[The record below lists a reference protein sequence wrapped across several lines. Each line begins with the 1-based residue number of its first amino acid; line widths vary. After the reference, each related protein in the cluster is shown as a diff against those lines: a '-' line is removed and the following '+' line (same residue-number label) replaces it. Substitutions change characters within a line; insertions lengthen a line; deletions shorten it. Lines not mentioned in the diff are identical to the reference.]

1 MKQLVQGC
9 AADKAAEWKFLRAST
24 LKIGS
29 EPLTQRPRSSAAFAL
44 VLALHRSKIPL
55 ALKPV
60 GILDDQGAVGARCTL
75 RADSREEDKGF

>member
-9 AADKAAEWKFLRAST
+9 AADKAAEWKFLKSQYPENW
-24 LKIGS
+24 I
-29 EPLTQRPRSSAAFAL
+29 EPLTQRPRSSAAFTL

-60 GILDDQGAVGARCTL
+60 GIPGDQGAVKQ
-75 RADSREEDKGF
+75 DVPKGRQ